1 MEPFVTKESE
11 LIRRAQQGDNEA
23 LGEIVE
29 QHQQTI
35 YNVALRM
42 CGNPHDA
49 EETMQETFLSAI
61 QALPRFQGRS
71 KLSTWLY
78 RIASNQCLMR
88 RRRDAAAPVEFF
100 MDDSDDDPAEVMPK
114 YFVDWS
120 YDPDSLLLDAELQQV
135 MEKAIE
141 ALPPKLRIVF
151 IWRELEGLST
161 AETAEVLNIS
171 ESAVKVRLHRA
182 RLQLRDHLSR
192 YFADRSDDYADNHT
206 DGRYRHA

>member
-1 MEPFVTKESE
+1 MTNEVELIARAQDGDNQALSE
-11 LIRRAQQGDNEA
+11 L
-23 LGEIVE
+23 VE

-42 CGNPHDA
+42 CGNADDA
-49 EETMQETFLSAI
+49 EETLQETFLNAI
-61 QALPRFQGRS
+61 QALPRFEGRS

-88 RRRDAAAPVEFF
+88 RRRDAKAPMQFF
-100 MDDSDDDPAEVMPK
+100 IDEGDDPAESQPK

-120 YDPDSLLLDAELQQV
+120 YSPDELVLDTELQEV
-135 MEKAIE
+135 MEAAIE
-141 ALPPKLRIVF
+141 TLPPKLRLAF

-161 AETAEVLNIS
+161 AETAEVLDIS

-182 RLQLRDHLSR
+182 RLQLRERLSR
-192 YFADRSDDYADNHT
+192 YFADQDAPAANG
-206 DGRYRHA
+206 DGHA

>member
-1 MEPFVTKESE
+1 MERFVTNEVELIARAQGGDNQALSE
-11 LIRRAQQGDNEA
+11 L
-23 LGEIVE
+23 VE

-42 CGNPHDA
+42 CGNADDA
-49 EETMQETFLSAI
+49 EETLQETFLNAI
-61 QALPRFQGRS
+61 QALPRFEGRA

-88 RRRDAAAPVEFF
+88 RRRDAKAPMQFF
-100 MDDSDDDPAEVMPK
+100 IDEGGDPAESQPK

-120 YDPDSLLLDAELQQV
+120 YNPDDLVLDAELQEV
-135 MEKAIE
+135 MEAAIE
-141 ALPPKLRIVF
+141 TLPPKLRLVF

-161 AETAEVLNIS
+161 AETAAVLDIS

-182 RLQLRDHLSR
+182 RLQLRERLSG
-192 YFADRSDDYADNHT
+192 YFAERVDANAANG
-206 DGRYRHA
+206 DGHA